1 MATKIPPHQ
10 PESRL
15 CAVCPRR
22 LQAGPTSPCPAAL
35 ERIAAIQAN
44 PRADHDGI
52 GCPWYILS
60 KAHNY
65 CFWNYIEDK
74 QDKQHTD
81 REIAELLGITV
92 KQVRQIASDAIQKLQ
107 ANKNSPDMQAFREAV
122 QERAAADSDGTIF
135 APDQISDQAHETIS
149 FEAAEVEKKPGRK
162 PKVTDKFQPTHRDGK
177 KRDIYFAKKR
187 DKNE

>member
-1 MATKIPPHQ
+1 M
-10 PESRL
+10 
-15 CAVCPRR
+15 
-22 LQAGPTSPCPAAL
+22 

-74 QDKQHTD
+74 QDKHHTD

-92 KQVRQIASDAIQKLQ
+92 KQVRQIATDALQKLQ
-107 ANKNSPDMQAFREAV
+107 DNKNSPEMQAFKEAV
-122 QERAAADSDGTIF
+122 QERAALDHDGTVF
-135 APDQISDQAHETIS
+135 APDQISDQAHEQIS
-149 FEAAEVEKKPGRK
+149 FESNEASAEPKRK
-162 PKVTDKFQPTHRDGK
+162 PKPADKFQPTHRDGK